1 LDQEHF
7 QSLVEEHL
15 WSTNSQARIFYENF
29 STTLTH
35 QNRLAAVVDND
46 NRGALA
52 LFQPLLY
59 SHDAEA
65 FIEGGYQD
73 LQKETQEFL
82 KEPDT
87 KVALPPI
94 FLVQDVLLVILLS
107 RGKPQATC
115 GICQVERGCIVE
127 FFFH

>member
-1 LDQEHF
+1 M
-7 QSLVEEHL
+7 
-15 WSTNSQARIFYENF
+15 
-29 STTLTH
+29 
-35 QNRLAAVVDND
+35 DND

-94 FLVQDVLLVILLS
+94 FLVRDVLLVVSLS

-115 GICQVERGCIVE
+115 GICQVERGCMVE

>member
-1 LDQEHF
+1 M
-7 QSLVEEHL
+7 
-15 WSTNSQARIFYENF
+15 
-29 STTLTH
+29 TH

-46 NRGALA
+46 NQGALA
-52 LFQPLLY
+52 LFHPLLY

-94 FLVQDVLLVILLS
+94 FLVQDVLLVVLLS
-107 RGKPQATC
+107 
-115 GICQVERGCIVE
+115 
-127 FFFH
+127 